1 MNDLIRKHTP
11 IVKGVA
17 LAWILLGS
25 LLGSAT
31 AAEHAVKML
40 NKGEAG
46 PMVFEPAVLSI
57 ELGDTVTFLA
67 VDKGHN
73 AESVKGLI
81 PQGAQAIKG
90 KINQEIAAAFDVPG
104 AYLIKCQPHYS
115 MGMAMLI
122 VVGDDVP
129 DLSAI
134 QQAKL
139 PAKVKARLS
148 EAYPA
153 L

>member
-1 MNDLIRKHTP
+1 MNVVIYKPTH
-11 IVKGVA
+11 IVKRIA
-17 LAWILLGS
+17 LAWLLVGS
-25 LLGSAT
+25 LASNAS
-31 AAEHAVKML
+31 AAEHEVKML

-57 ELGDTVTFLA
+57 ERGDTVTFLA
-67 VDKGHN
+67 ADKGHN

-81 PQGAQAIKG
+81 PQAAQDFKG
-90 KINQEIAAAFDVPG
+90 KINQEIAVAFDVPG

-122 VVGDDVP
+122 VVGDEAP
-129 DLSAI
+129 DLTAI
-134 QQAKL
+134 RQAKL